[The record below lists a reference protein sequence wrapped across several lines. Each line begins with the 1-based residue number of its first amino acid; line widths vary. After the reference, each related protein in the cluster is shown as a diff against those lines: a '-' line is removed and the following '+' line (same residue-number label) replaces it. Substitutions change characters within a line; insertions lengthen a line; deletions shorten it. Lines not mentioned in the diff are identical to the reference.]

1 MKGTFPRC
9 WKCGQEWASCN
20 DGAFIPPEH
29 RQQQPYNQQAGQQPP
44 WSNPQWQDSNSGSWS
59 PRTRTRK
66 PNRGRKQNRGN
77 GQWQGGDPPQ
87 HPKGHGKGQE
97 QLAPTQVAM
106 PSFMPFQAMM
116 PHYPPMMMQPPLP
129 PPPLIDKGV
138 GKGPGSTATT
148 SGVVPA
154 GPAMPWGANA
164 QMMQFPMPPMGPPM
178 PTCSTSTTEALSGAK
193 QDGPAQQQLN
203 RLLKEMKKEED
214 KLSPHLQSIAHE
226 IQTRFRSK
234 ARRAASRTF
243 LLQFVPIGDAKQ
255 DLLEAENARAQMLT
269 QWKQFIQQSLTKW
282 REYTAS
288 FQASESAHQQ
298 GVQAARHV
306 VRRAQ
311 KAFDVASKREQ
322 AGKDGTYTI
331 SDSDTEPADDVM
343 EDPHGDGVQ
352 RVQDGMNSIVA
363 SLEELS
369 SSADQLGHG
378 HPKAMLVLPQLRLLG
393 RPVRHDR
400 WVYPPVAEGVA
411 RDQP

>member
-9 WKCGQEWASCN
+9 WKCGQEWVTCN

-29 RQQQPYNQQAGQQPP
+29 RQQQSYNQQAGQQPP
-44 WSNPQWQDSNSGSWS
+44 WSNQQWQDSNSGSWS

-77 GQWQGGDPPQ
+77 GQWQGGEQSLPS
-87 HPKGHGKGQE
+87 KGYGKGQE
-97 QLAPTQVAM
+97 QFAPAQVAM
-106 PSFMPFQAMM
+106 PPFMQFPTMM
-116 PHYPPMMMQPPLP
+116 PQYSQMMMQPPLP
-129 PPPLIDKGV
+129 PPPLIDKGT
-138 GKGPGSTATT
+138 GKGPGSTAPN
-148 SGVVPA
+148 SGAAPA
-154 GPAMPWGANA
+154 GSAMPWGANA

-178 PTCSTSTTEALSGAK
+178 PACSTSTAEPLSGAK

-226 IQTRFRSK
+226 IQKQGEKSSIK
-234 ARRAASRTF
+234 NLSSAVRA
-243 LLQFVPIGDAKQ
+243 LGDAKQ

-269 QWKQFIQQSLTKW
+269 QWKQFIQQSLAKW

-288 FQASESAHQQ
+288 FQASENAHQQ
-298 GVQAARHV
+298 GVQAARLV

-311 KAFDVASKREQ
+311 KAFDAASKREQ
-322 AGKDGTYTI
+322 AGKDGALTI
-331 SDSDTEPADDVM
+331 SDSETEIADDVM

-369 SSADQLGHG
+369 SSADQLEQRIKRPRTSEGDAG
-378 HPKAMLVLPQLRLLG
+378 TAPAPPFGKAG
-393 RPVRHDR
+393 
-400 WVYPPVAEGVA
+400 AA
-411 RDQP
+411 

>member
-1 MKGTFPRC
+1 M
-9 WKCGQEWASCN
+9 
-20 DGAFIPPEH
+20 
-29 RQQQPYNQQAGQQPP
+29 
-44 WSNPQWQDSNSGSWS
+44 
-59 PRTRTRK
+59 
-66 PNRGRKQNRGN
+66 
-77 GQWQGGDPPQ
+77 
-87 HPKGHGKGQE
+87 
-97 QLAPTQVAM
+97 
-106 PSFMPFQAMM
+106 
-116 PHYPPMMMQPPLP
+116 
-129 PPPLIDKGV
+129 
-138 GKGPGSTATT
+138 
-148 SGVVPA
+148 
-154 GPAMPWGANA
+154 
-164 QMMQFPMPPMGPPM
+164 
-178 PTCSTSTTEALSGAK
+178 
-193 QDGPAQQQLN
+193 
-203 RLLKEMKKEED
+203 
-214 KLSPHLQSIAHE
+214 
-226 IQTRFRSK
+226 
-234 ARRAASRTF
+234 
-243 LLQFVPIGDAKQ
+243 PIGDAKQ